1 MKYYIF
7 ILFIIISCKSISTSN
22 RSSRDVFEL
31 NKIADSFVVSKLL
44 YFDSLINSSKI
55 DSKYYASLASRSR
68 VEGNTLY
75 MERLTKINS
84 SGPADHY
91 GRTNVSLETYL
102 AWVKWYLSNKKK
114 LLWDKDKEEVI
125 LK

>member
-7 ILFIIISCKSISTSN
+7 ILFIIISCKSIPTYN
-22 RSSRDVFEL
+22 KPLRDVFES
-31 NKIADSFVVSKLL
+31 NKIADSVVVSKLL
-44 YFDSLINSSKI
+44 YFDSLINVSEI
-55 DSKYYASLASRSR
+55 DSKYYASLVSRSR

-84 SGPADHY
+84 SGRADHY

-102 AWVKWYLSNKKK
+102 AWIKWYLSNKKR
-114 LLWDKDKEEVI
+114 LLWDKDKKEAI
-125 LK
+125 IK